1 MRLVLIIH
9 ESSQM
14 YLSPQHKNHTIIIII
29 IIIIIWIFIVMGSG
43 WSHHFSLSNAR
54 NT

>member
-14 YLSPQHKNHTIIIII
+14 YLSPQHKSLIITFLLLLLFGFLLWWDPVGHII
-29 IIIIIWIFIVMGSG
+29 F
-43 WSHHFSLSNAR
+43 L
-54 NT
+54 

>member
-14 YLSPQHKNHTIIIII
+14 YLSPQHKNQTIIII